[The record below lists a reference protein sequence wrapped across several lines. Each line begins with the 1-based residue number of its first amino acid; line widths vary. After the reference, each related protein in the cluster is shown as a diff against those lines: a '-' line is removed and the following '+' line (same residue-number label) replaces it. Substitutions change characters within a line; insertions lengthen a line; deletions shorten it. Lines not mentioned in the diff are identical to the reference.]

1 MNVEEWISF
10 WYGSIIVRYFFKFS
24 TNISKLTVEIDDAI
38 QVTVFANP
46 KTSLHDDRVTGD
58 AMPESSQTCI
68 LCEMIVARMDKDLEK
83 PATQEQVK
91 AYLDHICDVLPSSI
105 RNECVG
111 FINTYSTLIL
121 QAFESIPPKKICE
134 EVKACLTSKIKSKG
148 KIL

>member
-1 MNVEEWISF
+1 MLNF
-10 WYGSIIVRYFFKFS
+10 LLLFS
-24 TNISKLTVEIDDAI
+24 VEIDDAI

-46 KTSLHDDRVTGD
+46 KSSPHDDRLTSGD
-58 AMPESSQTCI
+58 IPKSSQTCI

-91 AYLDHICDVLPSSI
+91 QYLDHICDVLPSSI
-105 RNECVG
+105 KNECVG

-134 EVKACLTSKIKSKG
+134 EIKACLTTKIKSKG
-148 KIL
+148 KIHGRFMSIYTLILNICKM